1 MFKFTT
7 ANATVITVTN
17 TATAL
22 SSLIDTAASTDNQNI
37 PSQINAAFLYAEDGD
52 IRFTTDANSPT
63 TTKGLLLKQGS
74 SVFLSGIRPKD
85 IKLISV
91 SGSNVKV
98 DVSVGQSD
106 SQDKITM
113 SGGSGQI
120 QGGVASC
127 SADSGN
133 PVKTG
138 GVYNTTPPTLTNGQ
152 RGDTQMDQQGDTL
165 ISLGTKI
172 AGEDLTNDRML
183 TAPKYNY
190 TNIPAGQATTVIKAS
205 AGILRSITFHGAATA
220 TNTTV
225 VYDNPSTSGT
235 VIARPAA
242 TAVTAPTTVTY
253 DIAFTSGLTIIT
265 ATANGCDMTVAWL

>member
-17 TATAL
+17 TAAAL

-52 IRFTTDANSPT
+52 IRFTTDGNNPT
-63 TTKGLLLKQGS
+63 TTKGLILKQGS

-85 IKLISV
+85 IILISV

-120 QGGVASC
+120 QGGVASG
-127 SADSGN
+127 ATDSGN

-165 ISLGTKI
+165 MSLGTKI

-190 TNIPAGQATTVIKAS
+190 TNIPAGQATSVIKAS

-220 TNTTV
+220 TNTTT
-225 VYDNPSTSGT
+225 VYDNASGAGT

-253 DIAFTSGLTIIT
+253 DIAFTTGLTIIT